1 MLIKKGIKMVL
12 RKISFLLF
20 SFTLLSFTRTSY
32 ATGDGGN
39 ISQNLFR
46 VIAAVQETLKNVET
60 VTQQDKLIELLG
72 EKGVIPVQLVEI
84 KAKIEENIA
93 NPVVTKDFASLL
105 NKGDFADVLPQ
116 VKSLTMEAL
125 KVSKNDVT
133 KYQEALETINARL
146 SVTGLETMKMAKTME
161 ALSDQ
166 VISEANQQLSVV
178 DGTKDFQ
185 ERLAQVT
192 SQHVQGIRY
201 EMGLNQMQA
210 KMLEMMAV
218 QGMKDVETVDE
229 TAEQEQAGASEEEN
243 TDEQSEA

>member
-1 MLIKKGIKMVL
+1 MAF
-12 RKISFLLF
+12 RKIPLLLIGTLFLSSATPAF
-20 SFTLLSFTRTSY
+20 

-46 VIAAVQETLKNVET
+46 VIAAIQETLKNVET

-72 EKGVIPVQLVEI
+72 EKGVVPVQLTEI
-84 KAKIEENIA
+84 KAKIDANIA

-105 NKGDFADVLPQ
+105 KTGDMADALPK
-116 VKSLTMEAL
+116 VKSLAMQAMRVT
-125 KVSKNDVT
+125 KDDVA
-133 KYQEALETINARL
+133 KYQEALETINSRL

-166 VISEANQQLSVV
+166 IVSEADKQLNVV
-178 DGTKDFQ
+178 DSTEDFQ

-201 EMGLNQMQA
+201 EMSLNQMQA

-218 QGMKDVETVDE
+218 QGMMDVETKEADTDE
-229 TAEQEQAGASEEEN
+229 QDEESEEEN
-243 TDEQSEA
+243 TDEQDEA

>member
-1 MLIKKGIKMVL
+1 MLIRKGTKMVL
-12 RKISFLLF
+12 RKTLLF
-20 SFTLLSFTRTSY
+20 FLCSILSSY
-32 ATGDGGN
+32 ASPVFATGDGGN
-39 ISQNLFR
+39 TSQNLFR
-46 VIAAVQETLKNVET
+46 VIAAIQETLKNVET
-60 VTQQDKLIELLG
+60 VTQQDKLIQLLG
-72 EKGVIPVQLVEI
+72 EKGVIPVQLMEI
-84 KAKIEENIA
+84 KAKIDANIA
-93 NPVVTKDFASLL
+93 NPVVTKDFANLL
-105 NKGDFADVLPQ
+105 SKGDYANALPK
-116 VKSLTMEAL
+116 VKALTMDAL
-125 KVSKNDVT
+125 KVTKNDVA

-161 ALSDQ
+161 ALSNQ

-210 KMLEMMAV
+210 KMLEMLAV

-229 TAEQEQAGASEEEN
+229 ETEEENSEEESADKQN
-243 TDEQSEA
+243 EA